1 MLLEDIVAC
10 VSPQFGGFKGGIIAG
25 LDGVLFVTVRMR

>member
-1 MLLEDIVAC
+1 VIVDVDAC
-10 VSPQFGGFKGGIIAG
+10 PQFGGFKGGIIAR